1 LYGSKTDE
9 YRNIRTAIL
18 GTKGLASCTDTVSFD
33 ASVDRIRK
41 QELRNAPETF
51 LAYFDQHVVPLLR
64 ANVVACRVG
73 WTNNNAESVNH
84 VLKQSVQ
91 WRPQQLPELVLKL
104 KALVIGQH
112 TEADRALVGR
122 GDMQLMPSH
131 IRHRVSLDHWK
142 SMSAEQRQ
150 KAVNS
155 CFRQTTIQSST
166 STDGDLTVPLTPGA
180 GKKPHQRKRK
190 RANRTVTAA
199 KKCKFDADDCASDT
213 D

>member
-1 LYGSKTDE
+1 MTTVAGGVGAGKKHLYTHHNKC
-9 YRNIRTAIL
+9 IF
-18 GTKGLASCTDTVSFD
+18 TKPSSHIIQMYKRSTSHQCTM
-33 ASVDRIRK
+33 
-41 QELRNAPETF
+41 
-51 LAYFDQHVVPLLR
+51 
-64 ANVVACRVG
+64 
-73 WTNNNAESVNH
+73 
-84 VLKQSVQ
+84 KQSVQ

-131 IRHRVSLDHWK
+131 IRHRVSLDHLK

-180 GKKPHQRKRK
+180 GKEPHQRKRK
-190 RANRTVTAA
+190 RANRTVTAT
-199 KKCKFDADDCASDT
+199 KKCKFDTDDCASDT